1 MENIKKLINEIKES
15 IDDDIEFIKN
25 HIPTLA
31 EKKELKKYINFE
43 KIKSILT
50 DYEELIEKIYELD
63 FDSDYNDNFISY
75 IEEI

>member
-31 EKKELKKYINFE
+31 ETKELKKYINFE

-63 FDSDYNDNFISY
+63 FDSDYNDKFISY